1 MAKSIKMKQGYRLIL
16 LFLLGTIYGAQ
27 AQFWDFSPASKLS
40 EAINSTAEESM
51 PMFSK
56 DSSTLY
62 FVRTFDDKNAG
73 GSIDQDIWFSS
84 KNANGFYGKSEKLT
98 SLNNKLNNAVC
109 GMNADGTSLYLINC
123 YEGKHPKESGIAI
136 AAKKGGSWGK
146 PKSLKI
152 PALKIKGEFI
162 NFFVSQGEDV
172 IILSYTGLET
182 RGMEDLYLIK
192 KQVDGSWS
200 NPLNLGESINSTGF
214 EISPFLSQ
222 GLDTLYF
229 SSNGRGGMG
238 DADIFYSVRQ
248 DDSWTN
254 WSEPENMGDKINSSK
269 FDAYLI
275 SSGNQFYWSSNRAG
289 AKSDIYFATR
299 LYPPAIT
306 LSVLPIIS
314 TVPKKG
320 HSIDLTVNGGGKKLK
335 YSWSNNDTV
344 QDPQDLQAGTYKVRV
359 SDEYGQEAFAEVKI
373 DAPVFA
379 NEEDV
384 AKNTEDLLNKD
395 LSNNIIYYDENSSYL
410 NPENR
415 AVLDKIIPILNSKPE
430 LKIFIQSFCD
440 KNGTNHYNYWLSER
454 RMKRVIGYLEQKG
467 IDKGRLSGDYKGEA
481 SPLVNCK
488 NCNEEQLRLNR
499 RTTIKFKAK

>member
-1 MAKSIKMKQGYRLIL
+1 MKQGYTLV
-16 LFLLGTIYGAQ
+16 LFFLVSTVYSAN

-40 EAINSTAEESM
+40 ETINSNAEESM

-62 FVRTFDDKNAG
+62 FVRTFDAKNAG
-73 GSIDQDIWFSS
+73 GAIDQDIWYSS
-84 KNANGFYGKSEKLT
+84 KNEKGFYGKSEKLT
-98 SLNNKLNNAVC
+98 TLNNKLNNAVC

-136 AAKKGGSWGK
+136 SQKKGGSWGK

-152 PALKIKGEFI
+152 PALKIKGDFI
-162 NFFVSQGEDV
+162 NFFVSQDENV
-172 IILSYTGLET
+172 IILSYAGMDSK
-182 RGMEDLYLIK
+182 GMEDLYLIK

-200 NPLNLGESINSTGF
+200 NPLNLGTSINSSGF
-214 EISPFLSQ
+214 EISPFLSL

-229 SSNGRGGMG
+229 STNGRGGMG
-238 DADIFYSVRQ
+238 DADIFYTVRQ

-275 SSGNQFYWSSNRAG
+275 ASGNQFYWSSNRESD
-289 AKSDIYFATR
+289 KSDIYFTTR

-320 HSIDLTVNGGGKKLK
+320 HAIDLTVNGGGKHLK

-344 QDPQDLQAGTYKVRV
+344 QDPQDLQPGVYKVRV

-373 DAPVFA
+373 DVPVFA
-379 NEEDV
+379 NEDEMEASKV
-384 AKNTEDLLNKD
+384 KELNKD
-395 LSNNIIYYDENSSYL
+395 LDKNNIIYFDDNSSYL
-410 NPENR
+410 NLENKK
-415 AVLDKIIPILNSKPE
+415 VLDYVIPILKSKPE
-430 LKIFIQSFCD
+430 LKVFVLAYAD
-440 KNGTNHYNYWLSER
+440 KRGTNHYNYWLSER
-454 RMKRVIGYLEQKG
+454 RMKRSIAYLVEHG
-467 IDKGRLSGDYKGEA
+467 IDKNRITGSYKGE
-481 SPLVNCK
+481 SEPLINCS
-488 NCNEEQLRLNR
+488 NCDEEQLKLNR
-499 RTTIKFKAK
+499 RTTIKFKTK

>member
-1 MAKSIKMKQGYRLIL
+1 MTQGYKLVL
-16 LFLLGTIYGAQ
+16 FFLLSTVYSAQ
-27 AQFWDFSPASKLS
+27 AQFWDFSPAYKLS
-40 EAINSTAEESM
+40 ETVNSNAEESM

-56 DSSTLY
+56 DSSILY
-62 FVRTFDDKNAG
+62 FVRTFDASNSG
-73 GSIDQDIWFSS
+73 GSIDQDIWYST
-84 KNANGFYGKSEKLT
+84 KNQKGFYGKSEKLIT
-98 SLNNKLNNAVC
+98 LNNKLNNAVC
-109 GMNADGTSLYLINC
+109 GMNADGNSLYLINC

-136 AAKKGGSWGK
+136 AQKKGGSWGK

-152 PALKIKGEFI
+152 PALKIKGDFI
-162 NFFVSQGEDV
+162 NFYVSQDENV
-172 IILSYTGLET
+172 IILSYA
-182 RGMEDLYLIK
+182 GMDSQGKEDLYLIK

-200 NPLNLGESINSTGF
+200 NPLNLGTSINSSGF

-229 SSNGRGGMG
+229 STNGRGGMG
-238 DADIFYSVRQ
+238 DADIFYSIRQ

-275 SSGNQFYWSSNRAG
+275 ASENQFYWSSNREG
-289 AKSDIYFATR
+289 DKSDIYFTTR

-306 LSVLPIIS
+306 LSVMPIIS

-320 HSIDLTVNGGGKKLK
+320 HAIDLTVNGGGKRLK
-335 YSWSNNDTV
+335 YNWSNNDTV
-344 QDPQDLQAGTYKVRV
+344 QDPQNLQPGVYKVRV
-359 SDEYGQEAFAEVKI
+359 SDEYGQEAFAEVNI

-379 NEEDV
+379 NEQEITASKDDV
-384 AKNTEDLLNKD
+384 FNKE
-395 LSNNIIYYDENSSYL
+395 LKNNIIYYDENSSYL
-410 NPENR
+410 NRENKV
-415 AVLDKIIPILNSKPE
+415 VLDKIIPILNSKPE

-454 RMKRVIGYLEQKG
+454 RMKRVIAYLEKNG
-467 IDKGRLSGDYKGEA
+467 VDKGRLSGDYKGES
-481 SPLVNCK
+481 SPLINCK

-499 RTTIKFKAK
+499 RTVIKFKN